1 MSLAKKS
8 KKDLPPKPLP
18 SSQLEPERYEGR
30 PLILILD
37 NYVLDCI
44 GELPSDKNTLI
55 TTIVQ
60 KAFGGGAD
68 WKKTVRDVLQLSESI
83 EENIRSLWTENKKIA
98 AQNNAE
104 LHPVQFAKMIVDDNF
119 AEFIDKQT

>member
-1 MSLAKKS
+1 MPKKNPPP
-8 KKDLPPKPLP
+8 KDLPT
-18 SSQLEPERYEGR
+18 SNLEPERYEGR

-37 NYVLDCI
+37 NYILDSI
-44 GELPSDKNTLI
+44 GELPSDKKALI
-55 TTIVQ
+55 TSIVQ
-60 KAFGGGAD
+60 KVFGGGAD
-68 WKKTVRDVLQLSESI
+68 WKKTVRDVLQLSETI
-83 EENIRSLWTENKKIA
+83 EDNIRSLWAENKKIA

>member
-1 MSLAKKS
+1 MPKKNPP
-8 KKDLPPKPLP
+8 PPKELP
-18 SSQLEPERYEGR
+18 SSNLEPDRYEGR

-44 GELPSDKNTLI
+44 GELPSDKKALI

-60 KAFGGGAD
+60 KAFGGGSD
-68 WKKTVRDVLQLSESI
+68 WKKTVRGLLQLSDSI
-83 EENIRSLWTENKKIA
+83 EDNIRSLWTENKKIA
-98 AQNNAE
+98 AQNNSE

-119 AEFIDKQT
+119 AELIDKQT

>member
-1 MSLAKKS
+1 VASKS
-8 KKDLPPKPLP
+8 KKNTPAKELP
-18 SSQLEPERYEGR
+18 SSNLEPERYENR

-44 GELPSDKNTLI
+44 GELPSDKKSLI
-55 TTIVQ
+55 TSIVQ

-83 EENIRSLWTENKKIA
+83 EDNIRSLWSENQKIA
-98 AQNNAE
+98 AQNNSE

>member
-1 MSLAKKS
+1 M
-8 KKDLPPKPLP
+8 P

-37 NYVLDCI
+37 NYILDCI
-44 GELPSDKNTLI
+44 GELASEKQALI
-55 TTIVQ
+55 TSIVQ
-60 KAFGGGAD
+60 KVFGGGSD
-68 WKKTVRDVLQLSESI
+68 WKKTVREVLQLSESI
-83 EENIRSLWTENKKIA
+83 EDNIRSLWIQNQEIA
-98 AQNNAE
+98 AQNNSE

>member
-1 MSLAKKS
+1 MPKKNP
-8 KKDLPPKPLP
+8 PPKEIP
-18 SSQLEPERYEGR
+18 SSNLEPERYEGR

-44 GELPSDKNTLI
+44 GQLPADKKALI

-60 KAFGGGAD
+60 KVFGGGSD
-68 WKKTVRDVLQLSESI
+68 WKKTVREVLQLSDSI
-83 EENIRSLWTENKKIA
+83 EENIRSLWIQNKEIA
-98 AQNNAE
+98 AQNNSE

>member
-1 MSLAKKS
+1 MVSKS
-8 KKDLPPKPLP
+8 KKNTPAKELP
-18 SSQLEPERYEGR
+18 SSNLEPERYESR

-44 GELPSDKNTLI
+44 GELPSDKTLLI
-55 TTIVQ
+55 ISIVQ
-60 KAFGGGAD
+60 KVFGGGAD

-83 EENIRSLWTENKKIA
+83 EDTIRSLWIQNKEIA
-98 AQNNAE
+98 AQNKAE

>member
-1 MSLAKKS
+1 VVAKS
-8 KKDLPPKPLP
+8 KKESPSKELPT
-18 SSQLEPERYEGR
+18 SNLEPERYEGR

-44 GELPSDKNTLI
+44 GELPSDKKALI
-55 TTIVQ
+55 ITIVQ
-60 KAFGGGAD
+60 KVFGGGTD
-68 WKKTVRDVLQLSESI
+68 WKKTVRDVLQLSGSI
-83 EENIRSLWTENKKIA
+83 EDDIRSLWIENQQIA
-98 AQNNAE
+98 VQNNSE

>member
-1 MSLAKKS
+1 MPKKNPP
-8 KKDLPPKPLP
+8 KKDLPT
-18 SSQLEPERYEGR
+18 SNLEPERYEGR

-44 GELPSDKNTLI
+44 GELPSDKKAMI

-60 KAFGGGAD
+60 KVFGGGSD
-68 WKKTVRDVLQLSESI
+68 WKKTVREVLQLSESI
-83 EENIRSLWTENKKIA
+83 EDNIRSLWIENQKIA
-98 AQNNAE
+98 LQNSSE

>member
-1 MSLAKKS
+1 MAAKS
-8 KKDLPPKPLP
+8 KKDPPSKELP
-18 SSQLEPERYEGR
+18 SSELEPQRYEGR

-44 GELPSDKNTLI
+44 GELPSDKKALI
-55 TTIVQ
+55 ITIVQ

-68 WKKTVRDVLQLSESI
+68 WKKTVRDLLQLSDSI
-83 EENIRSLWTENKKIA
+83 EDNIRSLWSENKKIA
-98 AQNNAE
+98 AQNNSE

-119 AEFIDKQT
+119 ADFIDKQT

>member
-1 MSLAKKS
+1 MPGTDKKNSSS
-8 KKDLPPKPLP
+8 KELP
-18 SSQLEPERYEGR
+18 SSQLELERYEGR

-44 GELPSDKNTLI
+44 GELASDKQALI
-55 TTIVQ
+55 ASIVQ
-60 KAFGGGAD
+60 KVFGGGSD
-68 WKKTVRDVLQLSESI
+68 WKKTVREVLQLSESI
-83 EENIRSLWTENKKIA
+83 EENIRSLWIQNKEIA
-98 AQNNAE
+98 AQNKAE

>member
-1 MSLAKKS
+1 MVSKS
-8 KKDLPPKPLP
+8 KKNTPAKEIP
-18 SSQLEPERYEGR
+18 SSQLEPARYEGR

-37 NYVLDCI
+37 NYILDCI
-44 GELPSDKNTLI
+44 GELPSDKQTLI

-60 KAFGGGAD
+60 KVFGGGTD
-68 WKKTVRDVLQLSESI
+68 WKKTVREVLQMSESI
-83 EENIRSLWTENKKIA
+83 EADIRSLWIQNREIA
-98 AQNNAE
+98 AKNKAE

>member
-1 MSLAKKS
+1 VGSKS
-8 KKDLPPKPLP
+8 KKKTTSTELP
-18 SSQLEPERYEGR
+18 SSSLEPERYEGR

-44 GELPSDKNTLI
+44 GELASNKQALI
-55 TTIVQ
+55 TTLVQ
-60 KAFGGGAD
+60 KAFGGGPD
-68 WKKTVRDVLQLSESI
+68 WKKTVREVLQLSESI
-83 EENIRSLWTENKKIA
+83 EENIRSLWTQNREIAVQNK
-98 AQNNAE
+98 AE

>member
-1 MSLAKKS
+1 MTSSDKNT
-8 KKDLPPKPLP
+8 LP

-37 NYVLDCI
+37 NYILDCI
-44 GELPSDKNTLI
+44 GELASEKQALI
-55 TTIVQ
+55 TSIVQ
-60 KAFGGGAD
+60 KVFGGGSD
-68 WKKTVRDVLQLSESI
+68 WKKTVREVLQLSESI
-83 EENIRSLWTENKKIA
+83 EDNIRSLWIQNQEIA
-98 AQNNAE
+98 AQNNSE